1 MIIEEQ
7 GHKSHP
13 PNVTVES
20 IQRGFRSSATDESLV
35 SEVCSGSRAAL
46 EELYDRHI
54 QQCFGLSFRMLE
66 NDNAAEEVVHC
77 VFTDF
82 WAKPHTYS
90 PRHGA
95 FSLWLLNA
103 VCERSVQVLVQYG
116 LKAPSQVQQQII
128 ALILVEGLN
137 CDQITERL
145 NGSPGTIVQETR
157 LGVRWLAESRTGKS

>member
-7 GHKSHP
+7 GHESHAAA
-13 PNVTVES
+13 VAVGS
-20 IQRGFRSSATDESLV
+20 IQRGFRSNATDESLV
-35 SEVCSGSRAAL
+35 SEVCSGNRSAL

-82 WAKPHTYS
+82 WVKPHTYS
-90 PRHGA
+90 PGRGA
-95 FSLWLLNA
+95 FSVWLLNA
-103 VCERSVQVLVQYG
+103 VCERSVQVLVQSG
-116 LKAPSQVQQQII
+116 LRAPSQVQRQII
-128 ALILVEGLN
+128 ALIMVEGLN

-145 NGSPGTIVQETR
+145 NRSPGTLAQETR
-157 LGVRWLAESRTGKS
+157 LGVRWLAESRTGRS